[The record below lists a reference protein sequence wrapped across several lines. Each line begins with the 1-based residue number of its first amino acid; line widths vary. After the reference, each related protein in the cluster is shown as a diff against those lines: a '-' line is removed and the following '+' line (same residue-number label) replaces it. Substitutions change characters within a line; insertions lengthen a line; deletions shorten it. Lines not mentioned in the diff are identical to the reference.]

1 VKRAAGEVRIGISGW
16 RYPPWRGT
24 FYPRGLAQHREL
36 GYASRILSSVEI
48 NGSFYSLQRPS
59 SYAAWHDATPD
70 DFVFAVKGPRYVT
83 HMLKL
88 RNIDAPMANFFAS
101 GLARLRSKLG
111 PILWQLPPQM
121 RYDEA
126 LLLQFLLA
134 LPRCGEEAAW
144 LARGHDDKVR
154 GRADFAFDPG
164 QPFRHAVE
172 VRNPSFVHRDFVDML
187 RALDI
192 AWVVADTG
200 GRWPE
205 YADVTSDFVYVRL
218 HGATELYVSGYAPTE
233 IARWARHIE
242 AWIRGEPASD
252 MPRIDTAATA
262 DATARD
268 VFCYFDNT
276 AKEHAPRNAEALMQ
290 ALGIPA
296 GGHAA
301 VTTSPPS

>member
-1 VKRAAGEVRIGISGW
+1 MKRAPGDVRIGISGW

-36 GYASRILSSVEI
+36 EHASRSLSSVEI

-70 DFVFAVKGPRYVT
+70 DFQFAVKGPRYVT

-101 GLARLRSKLG
+101 GIARLRAKLG

-134 LPRCGEEAAW
+134 LPRTGEEAAW

-154 GRADFAFDPG
+154 GRTDFGFDAG
-164 QPFRHAVE
+164 QTLRHAIE
-172 VRNPSFVHRDFVDML
+172 VRNPSFVHRDFVAML

-205 YADVTSDFVYVRL
+205 YADVTADFVYVRL
-218 HGATELYVSGYAPTE
+218 HGANELYVSGYAPAA
-233 IARWARHIE
+233 IARWARRIE
-242 AWIRGEPASD
+242 AWTGGGQAGDMPAIDAEAVVPAS
-252 MPRIDTAATA
+252 P
-262 DATARD
+262 RD
-268 VFCYFDNT
+268 VFCFFDNT
-276 AKEHAPRNAEALMQ
+276 AKEHAPRNAEALMR
-290 ALGIPA
+290 ALGIA
-296 GGHAA
+296 GGGHIAG
-301 VTTSPPS
+301 TTSSLP